1 MNKIVILVI
10 LTCSIILMATPSV
23 ASTNRVKIEIPSV
36 GEEIEYVWRTLQDI
50 PFFVNH
56 GYDISL
62 PEHSIMDLLV
72 EKAKRAELTRKDRDS
87 LDRLMRN
94 DIYDRKLYELAYA
107 KIKSRQAHIN
117 QLINRLDRLDKN
129 WNYQSFETYQVRLT
143 LYGPGGSYDPSN
155 GSILIF
161 ATPSGSFKQY
171 KDPACTIIHEVVHI
185 GIEESI
191 VSQLSLP
198 HVLKERVVD
207 RIVEMNFEK
216 ELPEYRVQNMGYA
229 EFDDYFRDLSDFKE
243 LNKVLKKFL
252 DTKMKSTGN

>member
-1 MNKIVILVI
+1 
-10 LTCSIILMATPSV
+10 MATQCV

-36 GEEIEYVWRTLQDI
+36 DEEIEYVWRTLQDI
-50 PFFVNH
+50 PFITKH
-56 GYDISL
+56 GYELSL
-62 PEHSIMDLLV
+62 PEHPMMESLI
-72 EKAKRAELTRKDRDS
+72 EKAKRSELTRKDRDS

-94 DIYDRKLYELAYA
+94 NIYNRKLYELAYA

-143 LYGPGGSYDPSN
+143 FYGPGGSFDPSN

-161 ATPSGSFKQY
+161 ATPGGAFKQY

-191 VSQLSLP
+191 VSQLSVP
-198 HVLKERVVD
+198 HALKERVVD
-207 RIVEMNFEK
+207 RIVEMNFKE

-229 EFDDYFRDLSDFKE
+229 EFDGYLRDLSDFKE

-252 DTKMKSTGN
+252 DTKMNSKES